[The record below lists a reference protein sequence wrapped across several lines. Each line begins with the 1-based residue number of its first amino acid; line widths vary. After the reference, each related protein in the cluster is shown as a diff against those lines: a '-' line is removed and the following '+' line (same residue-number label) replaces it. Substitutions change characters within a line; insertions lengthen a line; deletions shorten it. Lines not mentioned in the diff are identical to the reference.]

1 MKRSNM
7 RARALYVGIASSV
20 LVALGA
26 CSRETEEPA
35 TAEAPAAEEAASPAA
50 SAQAASSPF
59 MPIEMGMKEKMSAA
73 AGSSAEQ
80 TWALKMIPHH
90 QGALDMSQ
98 ALLKQSPNGPM
109 HEMAQKTIAEQT
121 KDIAELEKWVQSHP
135 ASGGQQVN
143 PFAETEQQMH
153 QKMMAASGPDAYRTW
168 ALKMIE
174 HHQGAVDM
182 ARRVLQDAK
191 DPEVRRMAQ
200 KTIDMQ
206 SKDIEKLRSMAS
218 G

>member
-1 MKRSNM
+1 MKPSTM
-7 RARALYVGIASSV
+7 RARALYLGIVSSV

-26 CSRETEEPA
+26 CSREREEPE
-35 TAEAPAAEEAASPAA
+35 TAEAPAAEAAASPAA
-50 SAQAASSPF
+50 STEGASSPF
-59 MPIEMGMKEKMSAA
+59 TPIEMSMKERMSAA

-90 QGALDMSQ
+90 QGALDLSQ

-109 HEMAQKTIAEQT
+109 HDMAQKTIDDQT

-135 ASGGQQVN
+135 ASGDQQVN

-153 QKMMAASGPDAYRTW
+153 QKMMAASGPDPDRTW

-182 ARRVLQDAK
+182 ARRVLQEAK
-191 DPEVRRMAQ
+191 DPEIRRMAQ
-200 KTIDMQ
+200 MTIDKQ
-206 SKDIEKLRSMAS
+206 SKDIEDLRSKVS
-218 G
+218 S